1 MNQIEES
8 KGNHRQAVEQSPDSV
23 LAKDPGTEPVPN
35 RAARRQ
41 QERQG
46 RKDMRGFGS
55 VYRTKWCDKKTGQ
68 VRYSPRYTIKYYHN
82 KELIRE
88 LTPFTKES
96 EAWKLLKK
104 RHGELALGKPVGP
117 AVERTTFEDMAA
129 MLVNDYKANGR
140 RSLNRAEDALNHLRS
155 FFGSDRAIDITSDR
169 VTTYVTFRQSERA
182 ANATINT
189 ELAALGRMFA
199 LAIRAGKIASKPH
212 IAKLQLNN
220 ARKGFFESEHFFAV
234 LKHLPDDIKPVAVA
248 AYVTGW
254 RVHDEILTRQR
265 HHLDFKAGW
274 LRLEPGETKNNE
286 GRNFPLTPMLR
297 EALERQVQ
305 KTEALQREKGVIIPW
320 LFHRNGKPIRTFRRS
335 WLTACK
341 TAGVPG
347 KIPHDF
353 RRTACRN
360 LERAGVDR
368 ASAMKM
374 IGHKTEAI
382 YRRYAIADEGMLKE
396 AAHKLSLLH
405 HSDEQKNGLGKV
417 SAK

>member
-1 MNQIEES
+1 MKRV
-8 KGNHRQAVEQSPDSV
+8 KGMGGVFQPSY
-23 LAKDPGTEPVPN
+23 KD
-35 RAARRQ
+35 R
-41 QERQG
+41 
-46 RKDMRGFGS
+46 
-55 VYRTKWCDKKTGQ
+55 KTGERITVPTWWIYYNQ
-68 VRYSPRYTIKYYHN
+68 RGRQIKESSHS
-82 KELIRE
+82 
-88 LTPFTKES
+88 TKEAD
-96 EAWKLLKK
+96 AWKLLKK
-104 RHGELALGKPVGP
+104 RHGEMSEGKPVGP
-117 AVERTTFEDMAA
+117 DVSRTTFEDMAA
-129 MLVNDYKANGR
+129 MVIADHKANGH
-140 RSLNRAEDALNHLRS
+140 RSLNRYEDAIGHLRGY
-155 FFGSDRAIDITSDR
+155 FGQDRAFDITADR
-169 VTTYVTFRQSERA
+169 ITSYVAMRQEQEGA
-182 ANATINT
+182 AAATING
-189 ELAALGRMFA
+189 ELAVLSRMFV
-199 LAIRAGKIASKPH
+199 LAVRAGKASQKPYIARLKV
-212 IAKLQLNN
+212 NN
-220 ARKGFFESEHFFAV
+220 ARKGFFEAEQFQGLV
-234 LKHLPDDIKPVAVA
+234 RHLPEPIKPVAIV

-265 HHLDFKAGW
+265 HHLDLKAGW

-305 KTEALQREKGVIIPW
+305 KTEALQRAKGVIIPW
-320 LFHRNGKPIRTFRRS
+320 LFHRAGKRIRTFRRS

-341 TAGVPG
+341 AAGIPG

-417 SAK
+417 SVK

>member
-1 MNQIEES
+1 MNTIEEP
-8 KGNHRQAVEQSPDSV
+8 KGNNRQAVEQSASSV
-23 LAKDPGTEPVPN
+23 LAKDSGINLVSN
-35 RAARRQ
+35 RAARRR

-46 RKDMRGFGS
+46 RKEMRGFGS
-55 VYRTKWCDKKTGQ
+55 VFRTSWYNKKTSEKK
-68 VRYSPRYTIKYYHN
+68 YSPRYTIKYYHN
-82 KELIRE
+82 KVPIRE
-88 LTPFTKES
+88 LTHFTKES
-96 EAWKLLKK
+96 DAWRLLKK
-104 RHGELALGKPVGP
+104 RHGELALGKPVG
-117 AVERTTFEDMAA
+117 ATIARTTFEDMAA
-129 MLVNDYKANGR
+129 MLVNDYKANAR
-140 RSLNRAEDALNHLRS
+140 RSLARAEDALNHLRS
-155 FFGSDRAIDITSDR
+155 FFGSDRATDITSVR
-169 VTTYVTFRQSERA
+169 VTAYVTFRQGEKA

-189 ELAALGRMFA
+189 ELAGLGRMFA
-199 LAIRAGKIASKPH
+199 LGIRAGKIANKPH

-220 ARKGFFESEHFFAV
+220 ARKGFFESEQFFGV

-254 RVHDEILTRQR
+254 RVHDEILTRQK
-265 HHLDFKAGW
+265 HHLDLKAGS

-286 GRNFPLTPMLR
+286 GRMFPLTPMLR

-305 KTEALQREKGVIIPW
+305 KTEGLQRAKGVIIPW
-320 LFHRNGKPIRTFRRS
+320 LFHRAGKRIRTFRRS

-341 TAGVPG
+341 AAGVPG

-382 YRRYAIADEGMLKE
+382 YRRYANADEGMLKE
-396 AAHKLSLLH
+396 AAEKLSLLH
-405 HSDEQKNGLGKV
+405 HSDEQKNGLGKG

>member
-1 MNQIEES
+1 MNEIEKT
-8 KGNHRQAVEQSPDSV
+8 KGNHRQAVDQLASPV
-23 LAKDPGTEPVPN
+23 LANESGTETVSN
-35 RAARRQ
+35 RATRRR

-46 RKDMRGFGS
+46 RKEMRGFGS
-55 VYRTKWCDKKTGQ
+55 AFCTKWRDKKTGQ
-68 VRYSPRYTIKYYHN
+68 LKYSPRYTIKYYHN

-96 EAWKLLKK
+96 DAWKLLKK
-104 RHGELALGKPVGP
+104 RHGELALGKPTSPTV
-117 AVERTTFEDMAA
+117 ARTNFEDMAA
-129 MLVNDYKANGR
+129 MLVNDYKANAR
-140 RSLNRAEDALNHLRS
+140 RSLHRAENALDHLRS
-155 FFGSDRAIDITSDR
+155 FFGSDRATEITSDR
-169 VTTYVTFRQSERA
+169 VTAYITFRQSEKA

-189 ELAALGRMFA
+189 ELAGLGRMFA
-199 LAIRAGKIASKPH
+199 LGIRAGKIANKPH

-220 ARKGFFESEHFFAV
+220 TRKGFFESEHFFAV
-234 LKHLPDDIKPVAVA
+234 LKRLPDEIKPVAVT

-265 HHLDFKAGW
+265 HHLDLKAGW

-286 GRNFPLTPMLR
+286 GRMFPLTPMLR

-305 KTEALQREKGVIIPW
+305 KTEGLQRAKGVIIPW
-320 LFHRNGKPIRTFRRS
+320 LFHRAGKRIRTFRRS

-341 TAGVPG
+341 AAGVPG

-374 IGHKTEAI
+374 IGHKTEAV

-396 AAHKLSLLH
+396 AAEKLSLLH